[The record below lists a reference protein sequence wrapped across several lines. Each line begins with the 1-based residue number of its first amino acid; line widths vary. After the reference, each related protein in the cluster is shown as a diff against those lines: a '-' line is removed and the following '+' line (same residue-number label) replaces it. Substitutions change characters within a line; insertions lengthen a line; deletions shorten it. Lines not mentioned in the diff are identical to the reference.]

1 MANLRTDLLF
11 RIVHLLGF
19 ACLPAFAFAGRRFRP
34 LAVLRGQRADCPIQ
48 SPELSKNPRYNRRMP
63 KTPKREIPDIRVP
76 DGAAA
81 LHKLEDFTRRIL
93 AVPKKEI
100 DGRLA
105 RERSAKKKRR

>member
-1 MANLRTDLLF
+1 
-11 RIVHLLGF
+11 
-19 ACLPAFAFAGRRFRP
+19 
-34 LAVLRGQRADCPIQ
+34 
-48 SPELSKNPRYNRRMP
+48 MP